1 MVNSISAFEYVTI
14 LISIILGL
22 GITQILSSLAEILYD
37 YRQVKFFWVH
47 TIWVLLILYIHIQEW
62 FVLYEMKDYSSW
74 KLPVFLFVLLYP
86 ITLYL
91 AAKMLFPVIS
101 KGQQVDLKFFFLGN
115 YRPLYLLLLICILL
129 SLIFNIWLLNIDIE
143 KQSFLFVLF
152 IITSVLLLRKR
163 LTIQV
168 HSIFA
173 VILLIFAVASII
185 LEQNNWAIK

>member
-47 TIWVLLILYIHIQEW
+47 TIWVILILYIHIQEW
-62 FVLYEMKDYSSW
+62 FVLYELKDYSSW

-91 AAKMLFPVIS
+91 AAKMLFPVID
-101 KGQQVDLKFFFLGN
+101 KGQMIDLKSFFLIN

-129 SLIFNIWLLNIDIE
+129 SLIFNTWLLNIDFE
-143 KQSFLFVLF
+143 KQYFLAILFVT
-152 IITSVLLLRKR
+152 TSVLLFRRK
-163 LTIQV
+163 LTIQAHGV
-168 HSIFA
+168 FA
-173 VILLIFAVASII
+173 VILLIFAVASIL
-185 LEQNNWAIK
+185 LEQNNWVVK

>member
-47 TIWVLLILYIHIQEW
+47 TIWVILILYIHIQEW
-62 FVLYEMKDYSSW
+62 FILYELKDYYYW

-91 AAKMLFPVIS
+91 AAKMLFPVIE
-101 KGQQVDLKFFFLGN
+101 KGQMIDLKSFFLTN

-129 SLIFNIWLLNIDIE
+129 SLIFNIWLLNIDYE
-143 KQSFLFVLF
+143 KQFFLAILFVT
-152 IITSVLLLRKR
+152 TSVLLYRRK
-163 LTIQV
+163 LTIQA
-168 HSIFA
+168 HSVFA
-173 VILLIFAVASII
+173 VILLIFAVTSIL
-185 LEQNNWAIK
+185 LEQNNWVVK